1 MAMST
6 IARVYCIWYLT
17 ITTNYSSSFCSPLI
31 NKNPSK
37 FALIDKK
44 NLCKIPKI
52 FRNHINPLF
61 PPFFSNPPQK
71 KDSPQKPARGAF
83 GFHPPSPRNRRTP
96 NRRRQVERRRPCKR
110 RGDVGRVFWAK
121 IAGSVF
127 EMEDFCWNRGDLFN
141 IGSMGLVDLPTWK
154 PWKSTKRLDF
164 CWNTPQTFDI
174 APENKQTPKRKACL
188 PTIIFH
194 GAMLDFMG
202 VGGICFKIFH
212 GTKNLLLTFYRQ
224 VG

>member
-83 GFHPPSPRNRRTP
+83 GFHPPFPPKSKDTKSKAPSREAEAL
-96 NRRRQVERRRPCKR
+96 QKA
-110 RGDVGRVFWAK
+110 GDVGRVFWAK

-141 IGSMGLVDLPTWK
+141 IGSMGLGRFAYMKTMKINQAFGFLLEYTPDIWHG
-154 PWKSTKRLDF
+154 PWK
-164 CWNTPQTFDI
+164 
-174 APENKQTPKRKACL
+174 
-188 PTIIFH
+188 
-194 GAMLDFMG
+194 
-202 VGGICFKIFH
+202 
-212 GTKNLLLTFYRQ
+212 
-224 VG
+224 